1 MASKNVSFANIPSSI
16 RKPGKYF
23 EFNTALAVRTL
34 PANRQRVL
42 IVAQR
47 TSVGTVTAGTVTTV
61 FSDAEASTYFGIG
74 SLAHRMVRAAIKA
87 NPYLD
92 LTVLPLDDN
101 GSTKATWTVTITN
114 AATKAGAFRL
124 WIGNQA
130 VEFSVTNGD
139 ANTAVATAL
148 NAEIAKYP
156 DLPVT
161 AGVASNVVTLTA
173 RNAGTVGNQISMAY
187 ELVNVTGTTV
197 VIANGV
203 TGALDPDLS
212 AATGLPKV
220 AGEQYDIVIS
230 PYNAT
235 VDITKLITHLDTYS
249 GPMEQKPG
257 IGVLGYVGALASC
270 TTITIAANSGRIC
283 MGYLRG
289 TKSPAFELAAALGS
303 VVASEE
309 DPARPLNTLTL
320 TGIHAPT
327 VDQRLTRAE
336 QESCL
341 NNGASPLEVQPGDKV
356 GIVRA
361 ISTYTKDGA
370 NTPDISLLDITTIR
384 TLDYVR
390 RAVRERIA
398 LRFPREKLST
408 RTAGR
413 VKGEILD
420 VLRLLEELEIVEA
433 VADNAAG
440 VIVER
445 DLQDPNR
452 LNAKIPTDIVNG
464 LHVFAGRIDLLL

>member
-1 MASKNVSFANIPSSI
+1 MTSPNVSFASIPSSI
-16 RKPGKYF
+16 RKPGKYL

-42 IVAQR
+42 IIGQR
-47 TSVGTVTAGTVTTV
+47 TSVGTVAAGTVTAV

-74 SLAHRMVRAAIKA
+74 SMLHRMVRAAITA

-92 LTVLPLDDN
+92 LSVLPLDDD
-101 GSTKATWTVTITN
+101 GTTKATWTVTLAN
-114 AATKAGAFRL
+114 AATKAGALRL
-124 WIGNQA
+124 WVGNQY
-130 VEFSVTNGD
+130 VEISVANG
-139 ANTAVATAL
+139 TAAADIATAL
-148 NAEIAKYP
+148 NAELAKFP

-161 AGVASNVVTLTA
+161 AGVAGAVVTLTA
-173 RNAGTVGNQISMAY
+173 RNAGTIANQIDIGY
-187 ELVNVTGTTV
+187 ELINVTATTV
-197 VIANGV
+197 TIATGV
-203 TGALDPDLS
+203 TGATDPDIS
-212 AATGLPKV
+212 ASGGLPKV
-220 AGEQYDIVIS
+220 AGWQYDIIIS

-235 VDITKLITHLDTYS
+235 ADITKLITHLDTYS
-249 GPMEQKPG
+249 GPMEQRPG
-257 IGVLGYVGALASC
+257 IGVLAYDGALGSC
-270 TTITIAANSGRIC
+270 TTITLAANSGRIC

-289 TKSPAFELAAALGS
+289 TKSPSFELAAAFGS
-303 VVASEE
+303 VIASEE

-320 TGIHAPT
+320 AGINAPT
-327 VDQRLTRAE
+327 VDQRLTRTE

-341 NNGASPLEVQPGDKV
+341 NNGAAPLEVQPGDKV

-390 RAVRERIA
+390 RAIRERIA
-398 LRFPREKLST
+398 LRFPREKLSAK
-408 RTAGR
+408 TAGR

-420 VLRLLEELEIVEA
+420 VLRLLEELEIVEN
-433 VADNAAG
+433 VAANVDG

-464 LHVFAGRIDLLL
+464 LHIFAGRIDLLL